1 MTRTR
6 SVARHLDGDER
17 AVSTLVGYAIGL
29 AIVTLLITGL
39 LVATATVVADQRE
52 RTVRSEL
59 RVVGQQ
65 LSADLQAADTLVR
78 ADQPGSPASE
88 VELRRDLPE
97 TVGGLSYS
105 IAVNPGTCSP
115 SPCLVLSTNNPDVT
129 VEVQVAT
136 EESVTSTTVTGGDVV
151 IEYVSGSLEVRNG

>member
-6 SVARHLDGDER
+6 SAARHLGGDER

-78 ADQPGSPASE
+78 ADQGGSPE
-88 VELRRDLPE
+88 VKLQRDMPE
-97 TVGGLSYS
+97 TVGGLSYA
-105 IAVNPGTCSP
+105 IAVDPGTCSP

-136 EESVTSTTVTGGDVV
+136 EEPVTSTTVTGGDVV
-151 IEYVSGSLEVRNG
+151 IEYVSGALEVRNG